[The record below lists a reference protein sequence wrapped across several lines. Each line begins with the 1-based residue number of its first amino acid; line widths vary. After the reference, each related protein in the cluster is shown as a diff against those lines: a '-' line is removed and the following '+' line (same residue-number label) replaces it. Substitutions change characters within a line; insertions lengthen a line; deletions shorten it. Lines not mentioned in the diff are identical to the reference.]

1 MKLKSF
7 HEGRYIVTGFT
18 STSDNPWPILQSH
31 YNCKLQ
37 LLSSNRDN
45 FIVITTLVSKY
56 TNVAPFIMVA
66 TGSRFLL
73 ACSGQFHPSTS
84 YRGRL
89 TKFHPSTS
97 SGSFGRLC
105 ACKQKISKPVRS
117 TLLDEFG
124 NKVYSIYWSLLA
136 IEILFAFFIQ
146 QIKPLHKIRYIWWYS
161 N

>member
-105 ACKQKISKPVRS
+105 ACKQKLSALVCS
-117 TLLDEFG
+117 TLLDDF
-124 NKVYSIYWSLLA
+124 VYILCVVNVVSIVANHPLLSKPKYRVNGKC
-136 IEILFAFFIQ
+136 FQFQ
-146 QIKPLHKIRYIWWYS
+146 QRRRK
-161 N
+161 

>member
-1 MKLKSF
+1 MINCRSHLNGEKSVYVV
-7 HEGRYIVTGFT
+7 HCQEDDYHYGSKAKSSCKVKQTGE
-18 STSDNPWPILQSH
+18 L
-31 YNCKLQ
+31 
-37 LLSSNRDN
+37 N
-45 FIVITTLVSKY
+45 FCLHAVGI
-56 TNVAPFIMVA
+56 FIH
-66 TGSRFLL
+66 L
-73 ACSGQFHPSTS
+73 H
-84 YRGRL
+84 RGRL

-105 ACKQKISKPVRS
+105 ACKQKLSKPVRS